1 MHARRGQSGAAA
13 LEFAFIL
20 PLLLFLIYGMVIYA
34 YVFIVQEAITFAAQ
48 EAAEAAVKVDP
59 AQSPEDYQDTVRQ
72 AVAAVLRCD
81 DTDGQG
87 GVLSFLRPRQQ
98 HGRDRPVADRH
109 RRRRDGAAGV
119 HVHRPVPATAAA
131 GDRRHPAHAEY
142 TGGPG
147 RGRRLGPTRYER

>member
-20 PLLLFLIYGMVIYA
+20 PLLLFLIYGMIVYA

-59 AQSPEDYQDTVRQ
+59 VQSPEDYQDSVRQ

-81 DTDGQG
+81 NTDGQG
-87 GVLSFLRPRQQ
+87 GVLSFLPQC
-98 HGRDRPVADRH
+98 GRVSSTVEICPSPTGIGGVVSVRLVFTFTGLFPQLPLPGI
-109 RRRRDGAAGV
+109 GAIPPMPSTLEARGV
-119 HVHRPVPATAAA
+119 VGV
-131 GDRRHPAHAEY
+131 
-142 TGGPG
+142 
-147 RGRRLGPTRYER
+147 